1 MSGLRSPP
9 VRTSRAPDRRIPLVN
24 SWCAAHP
31 SPVTTRTAVA
41 AVAAAMRRAV
51 TVLRRRRGPAASIV
65 SS

>member
-41 AVAAAMRRAV
+41 RGGRCDAQAV